1 MGRILLASNG
11 EFDAEKLSGIV
22 DKIVD
27 KQPADWETLKS

>member
-11 EFDAEKLSGIV
+11 EFDAERLSGIL

-27 KQPADWETLKS
+27 KQPVDWDLLNS